1 MDLQQL
7 RVFREAARS
16 GGFTRASEELHLSQ
30 STISLHMKRL
40 EEELGNPLFLRT
52 RRRVY
57 LNEAGEVLLEYAER
71 ILQEV
76 KNAEMAVRELGRMER
91 GTIRLGSGA
100 TTVTYRLPKILA
112 AYQRKYPQVE
122 LIVTTDSSEN
132 LANAVHQQ
140 KLDVAVVMLPVQ
152 PSYSIEILPLLH
164 EEMVFVIGNN
174 HPSARK
180 KMIEPREISELS
192 LISYFRGSAMQ
203 GALDRAFAAMR
214 VTPRITMEM
223 ENIEA
228 IKALVRAGLGAGI
241 LPSCSVAGTQGANL
255 HELRVRNFP
264 IKRELALALP
274 RASVL
279 PRSIHSF
286 AARLA
291 KGLSGRSISEIRAE
305 ITTCQ
310 SAPKSE

>member
-16 GGFTRASEELHLSQ
+16 GGFTRASEDLHLSQ

-40 EEELGNPLFLRT
+40 EEELGTPLFLRT

-57 LNEAGEVLLEYAER
+57 LNEAGQVLLEYVER
-71 ILQEV
+71 IFQEI

-100 TTVTYRLPKILA
+100 TTVTYRLPRVLA
-112 AYQRKYPQVE
+112 GYQRKYPHME

-140 KLDVAVVMLPVQ
+140 KLDIAVVMLPVQ

-164 EEMVFVIGNN
+164 EELVFVISSS
-174 HPSARK
+174 HPLAQK
-180 KMIEPREISELS
+180 DTIEPQEICELP
-192 LISYFRGSAMQ
+192 LIAYFRGSAMQ
-203 GALDRAFAAMR
+203 AELDRSFAEMQ

-223 ENIEA
+223 ENIEV
-228 IKALVRAGLGAGI
+228 IKSLVRAGLGVGV
-241 LPSCSVAGTQGANL
+241 LPSCSVAGAQGANL
-255 HELRVRNFP
+255 HELRVRGFP
-264 IKRELALALP
+264 MKRELALALP
-274 RASVL
+274 KAPVL
-279 PRSIHSF
+279 PRSIQSF
-286 AARLA
+286 ATRLA
-291 KGLSGRSISEIRAE
+291 RGLSGKSISEIRAE
-305 ITTCQ
+305 MATLQ
-310 SAPKSE
+310 AGKS

>member
-40 EEELGNPLFLRT
+40 EEELGTPLFLRT

-57 LNEAGEVLLEYAER
+57 LNEAGQVLLEYVER
-71 ILQEV
+71 IFQEI
-76 KNAEMAVRELGRMER
+76 KNAQMAVSELDRMER

-100 TTVTYRLPKILA
+100 TTVTYRLPRVLA
-112 AYQRKYPQVE
+112 AYQRKYPHIE

-140 KLDVAVVMLPVQ
+140 KLDIAVVMLPVQ
-152 PSYSIEILPLLH
+152 PFYSIDILPLLH
-164 EEMVFVIGNN
+164 EELVFAISNN
-174 HPSARK
+174 HPLAEK
-180 KMIEPREISELS
+180 EMIEPREICELP
-192 LISYFRGSAMQ
+192 LIAYFRGSAMQ
-203 GALDRAFAAMR
+203 AELDKYFNAMR

-228 IKALVRAGLGAGI
+228 IKALVRAGLGAAVF
-241 LPSCSVAGTQGANL
+241 PYCSVAGAQGANL
-255 HELRVRNFP
+255 HLLRVRGFP
-264 IKRELALALP
+264 LKRELALALP

-279 PRSIHSF
+279 PRSIYNF
-286 AARLA
+286 ASRLA
-291 KGLSGRSISEIRAE
+291 RGLSGKSISEIRAE
-305 ITTCQ
+305 MVASQAGI
-310 SAPKSE
+310 S

>member
-16 GGFTRASEELHLSQ
+16 GGFTSASEELHLSQ
-30 STISLHMKRL
+30 STISLHIKHL
-40 EEELGNPLFLRT
+40 EDELGSPLFLRT

-57 LNEAGEVLLEYAER
+57 LNEAGQVLLEYVER
-71 ILQEV
+71 IFQEI
-76 KNAEMAVRELGRMER
+76 KNAEMAVRELGQMER

-100 TTVTYRLPKILA
+100 TTVTYRLPRILA
-112 AYQRKYPQVE
+112 AYQRKYPDIE

-140 KLDVAVVMLPVQ
+140 KLDIAVVMLPVI

-164 EEMVFVIGNN
+164 EELVFVVGNN
-174 HPSARK
+174 HPLAQK
-180 KMIEPREISELS
+180 DVIEPQEICELS
-192 LISYFRGSAMQ
+192 LIGYFHGSAMQ
-203 GALDRAFAAMR
+203 AGLDKYFAAIG

-228 IKALVRAGLGAGI
+228 IKALVRAGLGASI
-241 LPSCSVAGTQGANL
+241 LPNCSVAGAQGTGL
-255 HELRVRNFP
+255 HELPVRDFP
-264 IKRELALALP
+264 LKRELALALP
-274 RASVL
+274 RAPVL
-279 PRSIHSF
+279 PRSIHNF

-291 KGLSGRSISEIRAE
+291 KGLSGKSISELRATM
-305 ITTCQ
+305 IANQ
-310 SAPKSE
+310 AKSDR